1 MTASPK
7 TTDAMLSPLNAPP
20 DSPTELLLGSKDYAT
35 HRPKLLRTNNAANE
49 NIQPA
54 AIALPK
60 TADEVARV
68 VRWATASGLR
78 LVVRGAGNDFFSH
91 SIADGALVID
101 MRHLNAIQVGEE
113 GETVQV
119 WGGGVARDLVK
130 TLCGARAH
138 DPDRQHVDHWVCRLG
153 PSMVAMARIR
163 TNLCGMGFEQIVGA
177 QLVNAKGEV
186 VDATE
191 EMLEGVR
198 GVPGHLGIRRKF
210 PGTTPPGE
218 KTAAQVFGG
227 NWPRASSLKRRY
239 DPENVFCHAIPK
251 M

>member
-78 LVVRGAGNDFFSH
+78 LVVRGAGNDFFSR
-91 SIADGALVID
+91 SIADGALVIG
-101 MRHLNAIQVGEE
+101 MRHLNSIQHSGY
-113 GETVQV
+113 
-119 WGGGVARDLVK
+119 
-130 TLCGARAH
+130 
-138 DPDRQHVDHWVCRLG
+138 G
-153 PSMVAMARIR
+153 PS
-163 TNLCGMGFEQIVGA
+163 TKLCGMGFEQIVGA

-186 VDATE
+186 VDAIE
-191 EMLEGVR
+191 EMLEGFR
-198 GVPGHLGIRRKF
+198 GMLGHLGVM
-210 PGTTPPGE
+210 TSLTV
-218 KTAAQVFGG
+218 KTY
-227 NWPRASSLKRRY
+227 PRYDASSPGRR
-239 DPENVFCHAIPK
+239 CRG
-251 M
+251 